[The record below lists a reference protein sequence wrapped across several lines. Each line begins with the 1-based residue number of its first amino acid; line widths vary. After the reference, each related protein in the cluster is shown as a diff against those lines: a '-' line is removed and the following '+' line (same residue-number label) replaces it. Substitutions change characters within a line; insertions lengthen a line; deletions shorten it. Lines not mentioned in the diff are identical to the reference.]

1 MDQRLRPPGSSGGI
15 RLTERDRALLTF
27 MAEHRL
33 VLERQL
39 ERLVGAGDGLLR
51 GRLRALVSTGYA
63 REGRAFDERFYQIC
77 RLGLAA
83 IDSELPEPRFHL
95 GGYKHDVG
103 LAWLW
108 LAARGGTFG
117 PAREV
122 LGERRLRSH
131 DGVGERPREP
141 YGVRLGGYDR
151 NGRDRLHY
159 PDLLLIDFRGRSLAL
174 ELELTPKGRN
184 ARELILGGYGADS
197 SIDRVLYLVENHP
210 RGRAIRRLV
219 EQSARAAGLA
229 DRVQFQFVKPIRL
242 TRDEPD
248 ARQAPE
254 RRRTPAT
261 GPAPPREVIEAAR

>member
-1 MDQRLRPPGSSGGI
+1 MHQRLRPPRSSGGV

-27 MAEHRL
+27 VAEHRL

-39 ERLVGAGDGLLR
+39 ERLVGAGQGQLR
-51 GRLRALVSTGYA
+51 GRLRALASAGYA
-63 REGRAFDERFYQIC
+63 REDRAFDDRFYQI
-77 RLGLAA
+77 RRPGLAA

-103 LAWLW
+103 VAWLW

-117 PAREV
+117 AVRDV

-131 DGVGERPREP
+131 DGVGERPSEP

-151 NGRDRLHY
+151 FGRDRLHY
-159 PDLLLIDFRGRSLAL
+159 PDLLLIDFRGRCLAL

-184 ARELILGGYGADS
+184 ARELILGGYGADNRV
-197 SIDRVLYLVENHP
+197 DRVLYLVENHS

-219 EQSARAAGLA
+219 EQSADAGGLA

-242 TRDEPD
+242 TRESVEREARGHHRTGASDPAR
-248 ARQAPE
+248 ARQ
-254 RRRTPAT
+254 
-261 GPAPPREVIEAAR
+261 VIEAAR